1 MDLQTMTQP
10 QKNIPQLRFSEFN
23 GEWEEKQIGDL
34 CATFKSGMGITSEQI
49 KDNDEYPVYGGN
61 GLRGYT
67 KTYTHDGFFLLIG
80 RQGALCG
87 NINRSFGKAY
97 ISEHAIAV
105 QANNEADTEW
115 LAQRLDL
122 YNLNRLSESSA
133 QPGLAVN
140 KVVKFKLFAPSQ
152 KEQQKIAEFLSAV
165 DDLLAKL
172 QEKKSLLLEYKK
184 GVMQQ
189 IFEQKIRFTDDH
201 GNQYPDWEEKKLG
214 DFLIPTFR
222 EIDKPES
229 NYLAIGIRSHCK
241 GTFQKP
247 DSEPEKIAME
257 KLYVVRENDFIVN
270 ITFAWEGALAIAKKE
285 DDGGLVSHRFPTYT
299 FDKNVTTHDF
309 FRYIYTNKKFISI
322 MELISPGGAG
332 RNRVLN
338 KNNLLKV
345 KIFIPQSI
353 TEQQK
358 IADFLTAIDAKI
370 EAVAQQ
376 IGQAQAYKKALLQ
389 QMFV

>member
-1 MDLQTMTQP
+1 MTQS
-10 QKNIPQLRFSEFN
+10 QKHIPKLRFPEFK
-23 GEWEEKQIGDL
+23 GEWEERQIGDL

-152 KEQQKIAEFLSAV
+152 KEQQKIA
-165 DDLLAKL
+165 
-172 QEKKSLLLEYKK
+172 
-184 GVMQQ
+184 
-189 IFEQKIRFTDDH
+189 
-201 GNQYPDWEEKKLG
+201 N
-214 DFLIPTFR
+214 
-222 EIDKPES
+222 
-229 NYLAIGIRSHCK
+229 
-241 GTFQKP
+241 
-247 DSEPEKIAME
+247 
-257 KLYVVRENDFIVN
+257 
-270 ITFAWEGALAIAKKE
+270 
-285 DDGGLVSHRFPTYT
+285 
-299 FDKNVTTHDF
+299 
-309 FRYIYTNKKFISI
+309 
-322 MELISPGGAG
+322 
-332 RNRVLN
+332 
-338 KNNLLKV
+338 
-345 KIFIPQSI
+345 
-353 TEQQK
+353 
-358 IADFLTAIDAKI
+358 FLTAIDD
-370 EAVAQQ
+370 
-376 IGQAQAYKKALLQ
+376 
-389 QMFV
+389 